1 MNEVKVFTYQQKLNV
16 RTVMKDGE
24 PWFVAADVCRAL
36 EISNNRDAMSRLD
49 NDEKADVGLT
59 DGSQIRHM
67 TAVNEPGLYNL
78 VLGCRKPEAK
88 EFKRWVTHEVLPTI
102 RKTGEYKMA
111 GMFDDAIDNILTPEA
126 IAEMKE
132 EARKDR
138 LRKALEANT
147 KALVEWMELESQFAR
162 MTEEDRERYNKTR
175 RGRDDCRRHVS
186 EFKGQV
192 DAIIK
197 MLHPE
202 LAAQTEKE

>member
-16 RTVMKDGE
+16 RTVMKDGD

-102 RKTGEYKMA
+102 RKTGGYKMA
-111 GMFDDAIDNILTPEA
+111 EMFDDAIDNILTPEA

>member
-102 RKTGEYKMA
+102 RKTGGYKMA
-111 GMFDDAIDNILTPEA
+111 EMFDDAIDNILTPEA

>member
-1 MNEVKVFTYQQKLNV
+1 MNEIKVFTYHQKLNV

-24 PWFVAADVCRAL
+24 PWFVLKDVCEAL
-36 EISNNRDAMSRLD
+36 DITNPSVVAARLD
-49 NDEKADVGLT
+49 PDERAKFNLGRQGKAT
-59 DGSQIRHM
+59 IIS
-67 TAVNEPGLYNL
+67 ESGLYNVIL
-78 VLGCRKPEAK
+78 RSDKKEA
-88 EFKRWVTHEVLPTI
+88 EPFRRWVTHEVLPTI

-111 GMFDDAIDNILTPEA
+111 EMFDDAIDNILTPEA

>member
-24 PWFVAADVCRAL
+24 PWFVATDVCRAL
-36 EISNNRDAMSRLD
+36 EISNTAMALSRLD
-49 NDEKADVGLT
+49 DDEKGVSLIDTLGGKQDLT
-59 DGSQIRHM
+59 TI
-67 TAVNEPGLYNL
+67 NEPGLYKL
-78 VLGCRKPEAK
+78 VLGSRKPEAK

-111 GMFDDAIDNILTPEA
+111 EMFDDAIDNILTPEA